1 MARTL
6 QARSVETRARLLDA
20 AAVVIAQH
28 GIEGASVDAISDLA
42 ERTSGSLYG
51 QFASKDNLVIA
62 LLDRAKD
69 LVADRISSDIAAA
82 EGLDARLAALWHGF
96 VEPPEPAR
104 DWLRLEHELLV
115 WATRPG
121 NVTARQ
127 RLSLRYL
134 AEYRLVTATLEDWA
148 AEGLVDLPLPPEE
161 MAPVV
166 VATLIGLEMT
176 HRLHPKAVG
185 EAAAVQ
191 ALRALLGARE

>member
-1 MARTL
+1 MARSL

-20 AAVVIAQH
+20 AAVVIARH
-28 GIEGASVDAISDLA
+28 GIEGASVDAISDVA

-51 QFASKDNLVIA
+51 QYGSKDNLVIA

-69 LVADRISSDIAAA
+69 VVADRISSDIAAA
-82 EGLDARLAALWHGF
+82 QGLNARLAALWRNF
-96 VEPPEPAR
+96 VSPPEPAR
-104 DWLRLEHELLV
+104 DWLRLEHELWV

-127 RLSLRYL
+127 RLSQRYQ
-134 AEYRLVTATLEDWA
+134 AEYRLLAETLAAWA
-148 AEGLVDLPLPPEE
+148 AEGLVDLPLPADQ

-176 HRLHPKAVG
+176 HRLQPTAVG

-191 ALRALLGARE
+191 ALRALLGGRA